1 MKALR
6 ERALLV
12 MASGA
17 VMIAASLTVLDRDGY
32 ARSTFEQL
40 AKGGVVT
47 FGGALLFILGT
58 FFWLT
63 NEQQK

>member
-1 MKALR
+1 
-6 ERALLV
+6 